1 MCREH
6 GRRSQRPSGCR
17 RPGHAE
23 SGAAGSAA
31 TTVSLRGA
39 LVGRAV
45 HTVACKRHCVPLRV
59 AGSRDPCGGSRNP
72 RRGHPQCR
80 VSRACPQERALPRYK
95 PRRGPQS
102 VCVAVVV
109 RCSVGACLRWA
120 VKPSGCVIRPDVSR
134 RCALPGSQRL
144 EVHGRCRT
152 PCRCIPPQKV
162 VVLGHSLGIRL
173 EPVRVVKPG
182 GCAIRPTSPVVAL
195 PQAPPRGKSLG
206 GGAASDTAA
215 ALPSG
220 GTVSIHEPGSG
231 EFAVWVVLLIV
242 TDPRDTRAGRLQ
254 DSPTT
259 RCTQGW
265 VGSTTG
271 AKRQTA
277 RRHTNPTHGT
287 VSKHGGEQSR
297 VPFSTLRTLF
307 RLQYL
312 PPRHKHA
319 CRHTYITH
327 SINAL
332 SHKVWR
338 RG

>member
-1 MCREH
+1 M
-6 GRRSQRPSGCR
+6 RSQGRLALQPQLSR
-17 RPGHAE
+17 
-23 SGAAGSAA
+23 SGAPSSGAPYIP
-31 TTVSLRGA
+31 SLASG
-39 LVGRAV
+39 
-45 HTVACKRHCVPLRV
+45 TACRC
-59 AGSRDPCGGSRNP
+59 ASGSRDPCGGSRNP

-152 PCRCIPPQKV
+152 PCRCIPPQY
-162 VVLGHSLGIRL
+162 
-173 EPVRVVKPG
+173 
-182 GCAIRPTSPVVAL
+182 PTSEGRCARAFPWDPTRASSGCKTRRL
-195 PQAPPRGKSLG
+195 CDPPDVPRRCASPGPPSREVIRGRA

-220 GTVSIHEPGSG
+220 GTVSIHEPGSS

-259 RCTQGW
+259 TLHPRLTNDRG
-265 VGSTTG
+265 VTTFSPPTTVRLMDSVP
-271 AKRQTA
+271 KR
-277 RRHTNPTHGT
+277 
-287 VSKHGGEQSR
+287 GEGQSR
-297 VPFSTLRTLF
+297 VPFSTLRGLWCN
-307 RLQYL
+307 YL
-312 PPRHKHA
+312 PPRHPCPREGGGGVGVA
-319 CRHTYITH
+319 R
-327 SINAL
+327 S
-332 SHKVWR
+332 R
-338 RG
+338 